1 MIGVIGAMA
10 KYNKYPETKIQ
21 KYDAAWAGYD
31 SIVKELKEK
40 IGSGKKT
47 LVIESYIGIDNTE
60 ILENLIKP
68 LQPQKII
75 FSDSLA
81 YDEEK
86 INQMV
91 ERDLIPDDRVFGI
104 LTHYEIKDFFDP
116 EVLKKAKEEI
126 EDVKGLTVIYGTGAS
141 LVTTGDILIYADLSR
156 WEAQLRYRAG
166 ATNWKIGNSEEDILK
181 KYKRG
186 YFLEWRISDK
196 LKDKLH
202 KSIDYLLDTN
212 RKNDPA
218 MVSGKDYRHGLS
230 EVVKQPFR
238 GVPYFDASV
247 WGGTWME
254 EKFGLEHI
262 GKNYG
267 WSFDGV
273 PEENSLY
280 LRYGDVKIEIPSIN
294 IVHQYPNEL
303 LGAKVHSRF
312 GKEFPIRFDY
322 LDTMEGG
329 NLSLQVHPLTEY
341 IQEKFGMHYTQDE
354 SYYILD
360 AKEDASVYLG
370 VKENINLDEMIDDL
384 KKAQNGNYIFPDEK
398 YVNCFPAKKHDH
410 FLIPAGTVHCGGSD
424 VVVLEISATPYIF
437 TFKLWDWGRIG
448 LDGKPRPVHIDHGKH
463 NIQTDRTTK
472 WVEENLINHVQAIEE
487 TKDHKEERTGL
498 HELEF
503 IETRRHWFDQKITL
517 STKGSVNMLNLIE
530 GEEAVVESIDGSFQP
545 YEIHYGETFIIP
557 AQIEQYTITPKNNK
571 NQKLAVMQ
579 AYVR

>member
-1 MIGVIGAMA
+1 ME

-47 LVIESYIGIDNTE
+47 LVIESYIGIDNAE

-81 YDEEK
+81 YDEKK

-91 ERDLIPDDRVFGI
+91 ERDLIPEDRVFGI
-104 LTHYEIKDFFDP
+104 LTHYEIKDFFAP
-116 EVLKKAKEEI
+116 EALKKAKKEI

-166 ATNWKIGNSEEDILK
+166 ATNWKIDNSEEDILK

-238 GVPYFDASV
+238 GVPYFDESV

-370 VKENINLDEMIDDL
+370 VKENINVDEMIDDL

-472 WVEENLINHVQAIEE
+472 WVEENLINHVQTIEE

-530 GEEAVVESIDGSFQP
+530 GEEAVVESTDGSFQP

-557 AQIEQYTITPKNNK
+557 AQLGQYTITPKNNK
-571 NQKLAVMQ
+571 DQKFAIMQ

>member
-1 MIGVIGAMA
+1 ME

-47 LVIESYIGIDNTE
+47 LVIESYIGIDNAE

-81 YDEEK
+81 YDEKK

-91 ERDLIPDDRVFGI
+91 ERDLIPEDRVFGI
-104 LTHYEIKDFFDP
+104 LTHYEIKDFFAP
-116 EVLKKAKEEI
+116 EALKKAKKEI

-166 ATNWKIGNSEEDILK
+166 ATNWKIDNSEEDILK

-238 GVPYFDASV
+238 GVPYFDESV

-370 VKENINLDEMIDDL
+370 VKENINVDEMIDDL

-410 FLIPAGTVHCGGSD
+410 FLVPAGTVHCGGSD

-472 WVEENLINHVQAIEE
+472 WVEENLINHVQTIEE

-530 GEEAVVESIDGSFQP
+530 GEEAVVESTDGSFQP

-557 AQIEQYTITPKNNK
+557 AQLGQYTITPKNNK
-571 NQKLAVMQ
+571 DQKFAIMQ

>member
-1 MIGVIGAMA
+1 MA

-31 SIVKELKEK
+31 SIVKELKKK
-40 IGSGKKT
+40 IDSGKKT
-47 LVIESYIGIDNTE
+47 IVIESYIGINNAE

-81 YDEEK
+81 YDGEK

-126 EDVKGLTVIYGTGAS
+126 DDVKGLTVIYGTGAS

-166 ATNWKIGNSEEDILK
+166 ATNWKIDNSEEDILK

-218 MVSGKDYRHGLS
+218 MVSGKDYRQGLS

-294 IVHQYPNEL
+294 IVYQYPNEL

-322 LDTMEGG
+322 LDTMDGE

-384 KKAQNGNYIFPDEK
+384 KKAQNGNYVFPDQK

-463 NIQTDRTTK
+463 NIQTYRTTK
-472 WVEENLINHVQAIEE
+472 WVEENLINHVQTIEE

-530 GEEAVVESIDGSFQP
+530 GEEAVVESTDGSFQP

-557 AQIEQYTITPKNNK
+557 AQLGQYTITPKNNK
-571 NQKLAVMQ
+571 DQKLAIMQ

>member
-1 MIGVIGAMA
+1 MA

-40 IGSGKKT
+40 IGIGKKT
-47 LVIESYIGIDNTE
+47 LVIESYIGIDNAE

-81 YDEEK
+81 YNEEK

-104 LTHYEIKDFFDP
+104 LTHYEIKDFFDQ
-116 EVLKKAKEEI
+116 EVLKKAKKEI

-166 ATNWKIGNSEEDILK
+166 ATNWKIDNSEEDILK

-202 KSIDYLLDTN
+202 KAIDYLLDTN

-472 WVEENLINHVQAIEE
+472 WVEENLINHVQTIEE

-530 GEEAVVESIDGSFQP
+530 GEEAVVESTDGSFQP

-557 AQIEQYTITPKNNK
+557 AQLGQYTITPKNNK
-571 NQKLAVMQ
+571 DQKFAIMQ

>member
-1 MIGVIGAMA
+1 MA

-40 IGSGKKT
+40 IGIGKKT
-47 LVIESYIGIDNTE
+47 LVIESYIGIDNAE

-81 YDEEK
+81 YNEEK

-104 LTHYEIKDFFDP
+104 LTHYEIKDFFDQ
-116 EVLKKAKEEI
+116 EVLKKAKKEI

-166 ATNWKIGNSEEDILK
+166 ATNWKIDNSEEDILK

-202 KSIDYLLDTN
+202 KAIDYLLDTN
-212 RKNDPA
+212 RKDDPA

-472 WVEENLINHVQAIEE
+472 WVEENLINHVQTIEE

-530 GEEAVVESIDGSFQP
+530 GEEAVVESTDGSFQP

-557 AQIEQYTITPKNNK
+557 AQLGQYTITPKNNK
-571 NQKLAVMQ
+571 DQKFAIMQ

>member
-1 MIGVIGAMA
+1 MA
-10 KYNKYPETKIQ
+10 KYNQYPETKIKQ
-21 KYDAAWAGYD
+21 YDAAWAGYD
-31 SIVKELKEK
+31 AIVKELKQKTGTE
-40 IGSGKKT
+40 KKT
-47 LVIESYIGIDNTE
+47 LIIESYIGIDNKE

-68 LQPQKII
+68 LKPEKII
-75 FSDSLA
+75 FSDDLA
-81 YDEEK
+81 FNEEK
-86 INQMV
+86 IIEMTDG
-91 ERDLIPDDRVFGI
+91 DLIPEDRVFGI
-104 LTHYEIKDFFDP
+104 LTHYEVKDFFDP
-116 EVLKKAKEEI
+116 KVLEDTRKEI
-126 EDVKGLTVIYGTGAS
+126 EKVDGLTVIYGTGAS
-141 LVTTGDILIYADLSR
+141 LVTTGDILIYADLAR

-166 ATNWKIGNSEEDILK
+166 ATNWKINNPDEDILK

-196 LKDKLH
+196 LKDQLH
-202 KSIDYLLDTN
+202 NSIDYLLDTN

-230 EVVKQPFR
+230 EVVTQPFR
-238 GVPYFDASV
+238 GVPYFDVSV

-254 EKFGLEHI
+254 ENFGLEHI

-267 WSFDGV
+267 WAFDGV

-280 LRYGDVKIEIPSIN
+280 LRYGDVKIEVPSIN
-294 IVHQYPNEL
+294 LVHQYPNEL

-322 LDTMEGG
+322 LDTMNGG

-341 IQEKFGMHYTQDE
+341 IQEKFGMYYTQDE

-370 VKENINLDEMIDDL
+370 VKENTDLDEMVTDL
-384 KKAQNGNYIFPDEK
+384 KKAQDGDYTFPDEK
-398 YVNCFPAKKHDH
+398 YVNKYPAKKHDH
-410 FLIPAGTVHCGGSD
+410 FLIPAGTVHCGGSN

-448 LDGKPRPVHIDHGKH
+448 LDGKPRPVHIDHGKQ
-463 NIQTDRTTK
+463 NIQTSRTTS
-472 WVEENLINHVQAIEE
+472 WVKENLINNVQEIKE

-503 IETRRHWFDQKITL
+503 IETRRHWFDKPITL
-517 STKGSVNMLNLIE
+517 HTKGSVNMLNLIE
-530 GEEAVVESIDGSFQP
+530 GEEAVVESIDGSFDP

-557 AQIEQYTITPKNNK
+557 AQIKEYKIIPKADDH
-571 NQKLAVMQ
+571 QKLAIMQ

>member
-1 MIGVIGAMA
+1 MA

-47 LVIESYIGIDNTE
+47 LVIESYIGINNVE

-68 LQPQKII
+68 LQPKKII
-75 FSDSLA
+75 FSDDLA

-116 EVLKKAKEEI
+116 EVLKKAKAEI
-126 EDVKGLTVIYGTGAS
+126 ENVDGLTVIYGTGAS
-141 LVTTGDILIYADLSR
+141 LVTTGNILIYADLSR

-166 ATNWKIGNSEEDILK
+166 ATNWKIDNSEEDILK

-202 KSIDYLLDTN
+202 NSIDYLLDTN

-218 MVSGKDYRHGLS
+218 MVSGKDYRYGLS

-294 IVHQYPNEL
+294 VVHQYPNEL
-303 LGAKVHSRF
+303 LGTKVHSRF

-322 LDTMEGG
+322 LDTMDGG

-370 VKENINLDEMIDDL
+370 VKENTNLDEMVDDL
-384 KKAQNGNYIFPDEK
+384 KKAQNGSYIFPDEK
-398 YVNCFPAKKHDH
+398 YVNRFPAKKHDH

-448 LDGKPRPVHIDHGKH
+448 LDGKPRPVHIDHGKQ

-472 WVEENLINHVQAIEE
+472 WVEENLINNVQTIEE

-571 NQKLAVMQ
+571 DQKLAVMQ

>member
-1 MIGVIGAMA
+1 MA

-40 IGSGKKT
+40 IGIGKKT
-47 LVIESYIGIDNTE
+47 LVIESYIGIDNAE

-104 LTHYEIKDFFDP
+104 LTHYEIKDFFDQ
-116 EVLKKAKEEI
+116 EVLKKAKKEI

-166 ATNWKIGNSEEDILK
+166 ATNWKIDNSEEDILK

-202 KSIDYLLDTN
+202 KAIDYLLDTN

-472 WVEENLINHVQAIEE
+472 WVEENLINHVQTIEE

-530 GEEAVVESIDGSFQP
+530 GEEAVVESTDGSFQP

-557 AQIEQYTITPKNNK
+557 AQLGQYTITPKNNK
-571 NQKLAVMQ
+571 DQKFAIMQ

>member
-384 KKAQNGNYIFPDEK
+384 KRAQNGNYIFPDEK